1 MAAALPEA
9 TESIS
14 RTRILA
20 AARQRFER
28 RGFRATSIAA
38 IARAA
43 GVAVGTI
50 YLYFKNKEQILVA
63 LFDES
68 NARWISEAR
77 GITEGPGGAEER
89 LVRLAYASNARYERD
104 LLFRSVMT
112 RDLEVILAPL
122 CDELRGKVMRE
133 TVALIMGVIRDG
145 IRREELRALDA
156 DKAAYVLW
164 TTADALFMQTEFRY
178 EDLLPVYIAIVSDG
192 LRLPSKG
199 KRK

>member
-1 MAAALPEA
+1 MAALPEA
-9 TESIS
+9 AESIS

-68 NARWISEAR
+68 NARWADEAR
-77 GITEGPGGAEER
+77 NITEGPGGAEQR
-89 LVRLAYASNARYERD
+89 LLRLAYASNARYERD
-104 LLFRSVMT
+104 LLLRSVMT

-122 CDELRGKVMRE
+122 CEELRGKVMHD
-133 TVALIMGVIRDG
+133 TVALIAGVIRDG
-145 IRREELRALDA
+145 IRRKELRALDA
-156 DKAAYVLW
+156 DKAAYILW
-164 TTADALFMQTEFRY
+164 TTADALFMQKDFRY

-192 LRLPSKG
+192 LRQPSKG
-199 KRK
+199 NKK

>member
-1 MAAALPEA
+1 MAAALPET

-28 RGFRATSIAA
+28 RGFRATSISA

-68 NARWISEAR
+68 NARWMDEAR
-77 GITEGPGGAEER
+77 SITEGPDGAEER

-104 LLFRSVMT
+104 LLLRSVMT

-122 CDELRGKVMRE
+122 CDELRVKVMRE
-133 TVALIMGVIRDG
+133 TVELIVGVIREG
-145 IRREELRALDA
+145 IRRKELRALDA
-156 DKAAYVLW
+156 DKAAYILW
-164 TTADALFMQTEFRY
+164 TTADALFMQTDFRY
-178 EDLLPVYIAIVSDG
+178 EELLPVYIAIVSDG
-192 LRLPSKG
+192 LRQPSKG